1 MAKGGGGRGGGGR
14 SSSSSSSR
22 SSAAVAKPSK
32 PVAKKTETKA
42 DTDGGRGRKIK
53 KSVVSS
59 RKASKSPTHVNRHVY
74 HRNMRYRTYGYSGGC
89 SFFGY
94 LFWWWYF
101 RNYKP
106 KVTTLPD
113 GTTIVESSV
122 GDIDST
128 NGVNPNGAARAA

>member
-22 SSAAVAKPSK
+22 SSAIAAKPSK
-32 PVAKKTETKA
+32 PAVVAKKTEEE
-42 DTDGGRGRKIK
+42 GGRGRKIK

-59 RKASKSPTHVNRHVY
+59 RKASKSPKHVTKHVY
-74 HRNMRYRTYGYSGGC
+74 HRNLRYRTYGYSGGC
-89 SFFGY
+89 GFFGY

-101 RNYKP
+101 RNHKV

-113 GTTIVESSV
+113 GTEIIEETSREA
-122 GDIDST
+122 IDNT